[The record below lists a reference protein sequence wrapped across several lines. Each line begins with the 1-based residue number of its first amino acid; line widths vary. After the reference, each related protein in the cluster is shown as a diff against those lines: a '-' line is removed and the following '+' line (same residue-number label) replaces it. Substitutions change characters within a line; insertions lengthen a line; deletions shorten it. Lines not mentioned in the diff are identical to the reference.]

1 MTFIVLV
8 GESGVIRLGL
18 FNVRVEAVDDRIM
31 RDQDR
36 LWAQGLTS
44 HADESMAYRPGVGG
58 DGTGVQETGTL
69 KEPEGKTKGNKK
81 AGSPRKTRPPARA
94 EDTRFEL
101 VRLLHQHAFQAC
113 AIDH

>member
-18 FNVRVEAVDDRIM
+18 FNVRVEAVNDRIM

-44 HADESMAYRPGVGG
+44 HADESMAYRPGVGERWHRSTG
-58 DGTGVQETGTL
+58 NRNAKGTRAEN
-69 KEPEGKTKGNKK
+69 EGKQK
-81 AGSPRKTRPPARA
+81 SRKP
-94 EDTRFEL
+94 
-101 VRLLHQHAFQAC
+101 
-113 AIDH
+113 

>member
-44 HADESMAYRPGVGG
+44 HADESMAYRP
-58 DGTGVQETGTL
+58 
-69 KEPEGKTKGNKK
+69 
-81 AGSPRKTRPPARA
+81 
-94 EDTRFEL
+94 
-101 VRLLHQHAFQAC
+101 
-113 AIDH
+113 